1 MCRWSVPLTSAVFK
15 DQVLIQNTQ
24 KKKLKQ
30 NTKFYQSPTIVPSSF
45 IFLDD
50 TFNVLQVAS
59 FWKAAYGYHLHQEN
73 NTQVMKRMDW
83 ENKTNF

>member
-1 MCRWSVPLTSAVFK
+1 MVSAPNLCGVQGSSAFSK
-15 DQVLIQNTQ
+15 HRE
-24 KKKLKQ
+24 KKLKQ
-30 NTKFYQSPTIVPSSF
+30 NTKFSQSPTIVPSSF

-73 NTQVMKRMDW
+73 KKQFMKRMDGG
-83 ENKTNF
+83 N

>member
-1 MCRWSVPLTSAVFK
+1 MVSTPNLCGVQGSSAYSK
-15 DQVLIQNTQ
+15 HTE
-24 KKKLKQ
+24 KKLKQ

-59 FWKAAYGYHLHQEN
+59 F
-73 NTQVMKRMDW
+73 
-83 ENKTNF
+83 

>member
-1 MCRWSVPLTSAVFK
+1 MCRWSSAPNLCGVQGSSAYSK
-15 DQVLIQNTQ
+15 HTE
-24 KKKLKQ
+24 KKLKQ

-73 NTQVMKRMDW
+73 KTQIMKKNGLGKQD
-83 ENKTNF
+83 